1 MQPFYLH
8 SKWSRILC
16 MQGPVFSP
24 KIKSEALQ
32 TLWPLQM
39 LNHYILVRNFTFSDV
54 RDIIKKTSFSRKKIF
69 HTPYLRLKCI
79 SMC

>member
-1 MQPFYLH
+1 
-8 SKWSRILC
+8 

-39 LNHYILVRNFTFSDV
+39 LNHYILVRNFTFSNV
-54 RDIIKKTSFSRKKIF
+54 RDIIKKTSFSRKKNLP
-69 HTPYLRLKCI
+69 HSVLKVEMYI
-79 SMC
+79 YVLKLI